1 MSALASTS
9 SHSRGWYSTA
19 PPCASKAA
27 HTSLLRSCRM
37 RRGNSVTTPC
47 GESGTHT
54 DALHERTNERT
65 NERKAGR
72 RVGSSISAVAV
83 KGTPWGLAQLGHRWS
98 TTQLEPCLSVRG
110 CLSATASSSTTA
122 SAVRSAGAACGKAQ
136 PLTRQSLL
144 RSRARRRFRPLRD
157 ATSCKARSG
166 EVRSLWMQYCPT
178 CLLQRRLVVC
188 TAAGSRSG
196 TADGRASVRVG
207 LRRSFGLNESVTAES
222 PQFEHRL
229 STRNAA
235 IMPKKTT
242 QRTSNT
248 ELEARPTPHVPCAS
262 AADHAMAWT
271 PMSARA
277 HYTAQQLPSP

>member
-1 MSALASTS
+1 MEYHAARAMLVSARLPQRDRIEQ
-9 SHSRGWYSTA
+9 HNDIGR
-19 PPCASKAA
+19 
-27 HTSLLRSCRM
+27 
-37 RRGNSVTTPC
+37 
-47 GESGTHT
+47 
-54 DALHERTNERT
+54 AL
-65 NERKAGR
+65 GR
-72 RVGSSISAVAV
+72 RSL
-83 KGTPWGLAQLGHRWS
+83 WQ
-98 TTQLEPCLSVRG
+98 
-110 CLSATASSSTTA
+110 SSTTHTPV
-122 SAVRSAGAACGKAQ
+122 SAPQPCTSTVSAT
-136 PLTRQSLL
+136 TRC
-144 RSRARRRFRPLRD
+144 D
-157 ATSCKARSG
+157 CCKACSG

-277 HYTAQQLPSP
+277 HYTSQQLPSP